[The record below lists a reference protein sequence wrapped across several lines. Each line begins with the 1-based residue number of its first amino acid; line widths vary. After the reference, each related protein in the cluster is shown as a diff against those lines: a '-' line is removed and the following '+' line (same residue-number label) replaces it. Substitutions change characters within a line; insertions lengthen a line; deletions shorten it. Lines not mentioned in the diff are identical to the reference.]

1 MQSEEN
7 HNNTSGS
14 SSDFV
19 INLDL
24 LQKMSSIPAFSDT
37 SSTLSEE
44 DINLSLKKVEL
55 DLKKESLESARQDR
69 EQRRKFAFRVFFL
82 IAAYL
87 AIVLVILFL
96 CGFKVM
102 NLGQSVIIV
111 LLSTMTANVISI
123 FILVIKYLFHT
134 K

>member
-1 MQSEEN
+1 
-7 HNNTSGS
+7 
-14 SSDFV
+14 
-19 INLDL
+19 
-24 LQKMSSIPAFSDT
+24 MSSTPVFSDT

-55 DLKKESLESARQDR
+55 GLKNESLESAKQDR
-69 EQRRKFAFRVFFL
+69 SQRRKFANMVFIL

-87 AIVLVILFL
+87 AIVLAILFL
-96 CGFKVM
+96 CGFEVM
-102 NLGQSVIIV
+102 HLGQSVIIV

-123 FILVIKYLFHT
+123 FILVVKYLFHT

>member
-1 MQSEEN
+1 
-7 HNNTSGS
+7 
-14 SSDFV
+14 
-19 INLDL
+19 
-24 LQKMSSIPAFSDT
+24 MSSIPAFSDT

-69 EQRRKFAFRVFFL
+69 SQRRKFANMVFIL

-96 CGFKVM
+96 CGFEVM